1 MRRLRKMHADMILM
15 DADIITMNERQPRV
29 QAVAVKNGKIIDV
42 GSNNKIR
49 RLISNDTRTIGLH
62 GKTVLPGLIDAH
74 AHMMALG
81 HPFPWLE
88 LRGVSSIKEIQ
99 RKLKV
104 KTQETEK
111 GKWILGRGWDQD
123 CLRERRY
130 PTRWDLDKVSLDNP
144 VLLNRVCGHI
154 GVANSRALKIAN
166 IYKETAAS
174 WGELVDKDPTT
185 GEPTGILRENAM
197 DMVWN
202 LPEPSEEDL
211 LKACGVACVE
221 AVKAGLT
228 SVHWFAYK
236 PNEIRALQRL
246 RKRNQLPLRVY
257 LVIPMEY
264 LETIKNERFSESFLK
279 LNCVKIFTDGS
290 LGART
295 AALQEPYADDPSTK
309 GVLSHSL
316 DELKTMIKSVDDTGF
331 QVAVHAI
338 GDAAIKETLKAFNQ
352 ALGKAAIKERRHRIE
367 HVSVLNPHLI
377 EQIKA
382 LGLLA
387 CIQPHFV
394 ISDFWV
400 PNRLGQ
406 KRARWTYPFKSLI
419 KNGILVAASS
429 DAPAEPINPFLGI
442 WAAVTRK
449 SFPEERISVEEA
461 LEAYTAN
468 AAYLSFEENV
478 KGSIEVGKFADFT
491 VLSHDPLKIK
501 PEKIR
506 DIKVEMTIVG
516 GKIVYSA
523 KH

>member
-1 MRRLRKMHADMILM
+1 MRKIHADMILIS
-15 DADIITMNERQPRV
+15 ADVLTLNERQPRA
-29 QAVAVKNGKIIDV
+29 QAVAIKDGKIIDV
-42 GSNNKIR
+42 GSNSKIR
-49 RLISNDTRTIGLH
+49 RLLGKNTRTIDLR

-74 AHMMALG
+74 AHMISLG

-99 RKLKV
+99 HKLKT
-104 KTQETEK
+104 KAQKTEK

-123 CLRERRY
+123 RLREKRY
-130 PTRWDLDKVSLDNP
+130 PTRWDLDKVSPNNP

-154 GVANSRALKIAN
+154 GVANGRALEIAN
-166 IYKETAAS
+166 IDKGAAAS

-202 LPEPSEEDL
+202 IPEPSQEDL
-211 LKACGVACVE
+211 LKACHTACME

-228 SVHWFAYK
+228 SVHWFVSK
-236 PNEIRALQRL
+236 PNEIHALQQL
-246 RKRNQLPLRVY
+246 LKRNQPPLRVY
-257 LVIPMEY
+257 LVVPMEY
-264 LETIKNERFSESFLK
+264 FETFKNERFSEPFLK
-279 LNCVKIFTDGS
+279 LNSVKIFTDGS

-295 AALQEPYADDPSTK
+295 AALQELYADDPTTK
-309 GVLSHSL
+309 GVLNHCL
-316 DELKTMIKSVDDTGF
+316 DELKTMIESADDAGF

-338 GDAAIKETLKAFNQ
+338 GDAAVDETLKAFNQ
-352 ALGKAAIKERRHRIE
+352 ALDKEVVKERRHRIE

-382 LGLLA
+382 HGLSV
-387 CIQPHFV
+387 CVQPHFV
-394 ISDFWV
+394 VSDFWV

-406 KRARWTYPFKSLI
+406 KRARWTYPFKTLI
-419 KNGILVAASS
+419 EKGILVAASS
-429 DAPAEPINPFLGI
+429 DTPAEPINPFLGI
-442 WAAVTRK
+442 WAAVARK

-461 LEAYTAN
+461 LKTYTVN

-491 VLSHDPLKIK
+491 VVSRNPLKIE

-506 DIKVEMTIVG
+506 NMRVVMTIVG
-516 GKIVYSA
+516 GKIAYSA
-523 KH
+523 RD